1 MSRVF
6 NKLYLESFKNTPDD
20 DTEDSDN
27 DKIVDDDAE
36 DSDNIEQDT
45 DNEDNDTGGEG
56 DEEGGNEDEEGDEE
70 DEEGDEEDEEGD
82 EEDEEGDEEG
92 DDDEKNED
100 EQSVGQIRKENIKN
114 SNLDEQDD
122 DELDEMDNEKDRLLN
137 DEMEEDEMDDDELT
151 DQDIDNLLDQKFPD
165 NPNQDARDDEV
176 FIAQKINILDLK
188 NDPNLDEKLDDMDI
202 NDDDD
207 EDNLF
212 AQGGANGERA
222 QGMVN
227 QIEREGDELAQLLLE
242 VPIAVI
248 MMSIEI
254 TLTLVGAILE
264 VPINK
269 VDEYL
274 EPIRSALKRL
284 YSLVLPIVLLINNIV
299 GLPFAIGSFAW
310 ATLCNIL
317 KLFGVNVSCRANY
330 EPSTYI
336 IRMFEAITNINPF
349 RFKDIVF
356 NESFRNQLFDA
367 VRVFVQQIIYTF
379 VLIIKAISIIAKI
392 IEGIIAGIK
401 ATIEVIRQITSKTNL
416 LGFLTVLIMLSVF
429 YLSFY
434 GMNKITGIFNL
445 IKEKFFNSN

>member
-27 DKIVDDDAE
+27 NKITDDTVSNNDQE
-36 DSDNIEQDT
+36 TEQDT
-45 DNEDNDTGGEG
+45 DQDEDTDNEQNDTDQETDTDQ
-56 DEEGGNEDEEGDEE
+56 DEETDDEIDDEADEE
-70 DEEGDEEDEEGD
+70 DEEDDEEDN
-82 EEDEEGDEEG
+82 
-92 DDDEKNED
+92 EKNED
-100 EQSVGQIRKENIKN
+100 EQSIGQVQKENIKN

-122 DELDEMDNEKDRLLN
+122 DELDEMDNDKDRELN
-137 DEMEEDEMDDDELT
+137 DEMAEDEMDDDELS
-151 DQDIDNLLDQKFPD
+151 DQDIDSLLDQKFPD

-176 FIAQKINILDLK
+176 FIAKKVNIFDLK
-188 NDPNLDEKLDDMDI
+188 NDPNLDEKLGDMDI

-212 AQGGANGERA
+212 VQGGANGERA
-222 QGMVN
+222 QGMVS
-227 QIEREGDELAQLLLE
+227 QISDQGDELANLLLE
-242 VPIAVI
+242 VPIAI
-248 MMSIEI
+248 I
-254 TLTLVGAILE
+254 TMCVELVLTLIGAVLE

-274 EPIRSALKRL
+274 EPIRSALKKL
-284 YSLVLPIVLLINNIV
+284 YSLFLPIVLLINNIV
-299 GLPFAIGSFAW
+299 GLPFAIGTFAW
-310 ATLCNIL
+310 STLCNIL
-317 KLFGVNVSCRANY
+317 KLFGVKVSCRAHY

-349 RFKDIVF
+349 RFKDLFF
-356 NESFRNQLFDA
+356 NEEFRNQLFDA
-367 VRVFVQQIIYTF
+367 IRVYVKQVIYTF

-401 ATIEVIRQITSKTNL
+401 ETIRIIGQITSKTNL

-434 GMNKITGIFNL
+434 GMNKISGIFNL